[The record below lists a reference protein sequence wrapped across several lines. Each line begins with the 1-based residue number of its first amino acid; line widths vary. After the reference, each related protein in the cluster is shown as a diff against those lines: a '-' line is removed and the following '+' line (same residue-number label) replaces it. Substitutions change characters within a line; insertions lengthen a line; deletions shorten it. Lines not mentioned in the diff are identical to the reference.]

1 MLGWVEPGPFP
12 FPLGPWP
19 PVLPQLQ
26 EELEQ
31 PGRNLALIR
40 SQLLLM
46 PVALKMIPLF
56 LFFGSVWAPV
66 ASLELPESTTAL
78 QMSEP
83 ARSPFPLVSVSGTP
97 EINSEASSLSTTELP
112 EESNS
117 PGHQIFLPSSTPY
130 PAEEVSSPG
139 ISIAASSG
147 LPLPRSVLSQ
157 EVSTN
162 RKSMLLEI
170 SDAANTPA
178 VSGMSSLGLHTV
190 TGKTMTTSSLETSD
204 GTSGPPV
211 TTATSSLETSDGT
224 SGPPVTTAT
233 SSLETSDGTSG
244 PPNTTATSSLVASSG
259 TTGPPVIMATRSS
272 KTSVVTRG
280 PPVTIETGLLTTSK
294 GTSGPPVTRETS
306 MKTTDPIFGV
316 GISTVDT
323 SSSSPQNSGQRTNGT
338 MLVAVLVALLV
349 VIVLVVLLLLWRQ
362 RQKRKTGVLT
372 LSRGGNR
379 NGVVDAWAGRAQ
391 VSDEEAMSPEGAS
404 GGNKDSGAPQGEGP
418 GQRPTLTTF
427 FGKRKSRQGSL
438 ALEEIKA
445 GSAAKLKGEEEPL
458 VGSEDGA
465 ADASASDG
473 PEAREAGAA

>member
-1 MLGWVEPGPFP
+1 
-12 FPLGPWP
+12 
-19 PVLPQLQ
+19 
-26 EELEQ
+26 
-31 PGRNLALIR
+31 
-40 SQLLLM
+40 M

-97 EINSEASSLSTTELP
+97 EINSEASNLSTTELP
-112 EESNS
+112 KESNS

-170 SDAANTPA
+170 SDAASTPA

-190 TGKTMTTSSLETSD
+190 TGETMT
-204 GTSGPPV
+204 
-211 TTATSSLETSDGT
+211 
-224 SGPPVTTAT
+224 T

-294 GTSGPPVTRETS
+294 GTSRPSVTRETS
-306 MKTTDPIFGV
+306 MKTAGPIFGV

-379 NGVVDAWAGRAQ
+379 NGV
-391 VSDEEAMSPEGAS
+391 AMSPEGAS
-404 GGNKDSGAPQGEGP
+404 GGNKDSGALQGEGP

>member
-1 MLGWVEPGPFP
+1 
-12 FPLGPWP
+12 
-19 PVLPQLQ
+19 
-26 EELEQ
+26 
-31 PGRNLALIR
+31 
-40 SQLLLM
+40 
-46 PVALKMIPLF
+46 MIPLF

-190 TGKTMTTSSLETSD
+190 TGETMTTSSLETSD
-204 GTSGPPV
+204 GTNGLPV

-233 SSLETSDGTSG
+233 SSLETSNGTSG

-272 KTSVVTRG
+272 KTSVVTHG

-294 GTSGPPVTRETS
+294 GTSRPSVTRETS
-306 MKTTDPIFGV
+306 MKTAGPIFGV

-404 GGNKDSGAPQGEGP
+404 GGNKDSGALQGEGP

-427 FGKRKSRQGSL
+427 FGKRMPRQGSL

>member
-139 ISIAASSG
+139 ISVAASSG

-190 TGKTMTTSSLETSD
+190 TGKTMT
-204 GTSGPPV
+204 
-211 TTATSSLETSDGT
+211 TSSLETSDGT

-306 MKTTDPIFGV
+306 MKTAGPIFGV

>member
-1 MLGWVEPGPFP
+1 
-12 FPLGPWP
+12 
-19 PVLPQLQ
+19 
-26 EELEQ
+26 
-31 PGRNLALIR
+31 
-40 SQLLLM
+40 M

-66 ASLELPESTTAL
+66 ASLAPTENTTAL
-78 QMSEP
+78 QMSQP
-83 ARSPFPLVSVSGTP
+83 TRSPFPLVSVSGTP
-97 EINSEASSLSTTELP
+97 RINSEASSLTITELP

-117 PGHQIFLPSSTPY
+117 PGHQLSLPSSTPY

-162 RKSMLLEI
+162 RKSMRLEI
-170 SDAANTPA
+170 SDAASTPA

-190 TGKTMTTSSLETSD
+190 TGETMTTSSLETSD
-204 GTSGPPV
+204 GTSGPPVTTATSSLETADGTSGPPVTTATSSLETSDGTREPLVTTATSSLETSDGTREPLV

-233 SSLETSDGTSG
+233 SSLETADGTREPLVTTATSSLETSDGTSG
-244 PPNTTATSSLVASSG
+244 PPITTATSSLVASS
-259 TTGPPVIMATRSS
+259 
-272 KTSVVTRG
+272 
-280 PPVTIETGLLTTSK
+280 

-306 MKTTDPIFGV
+306 MKTADPIFSV
-316 GISTVDT
+316 EISTVDT

-379 NGVVDAWAGRAQ
+379 NGVIDAWAGRAQ

-404 GGNKDSGAPQGEGP
+404 GGNKDSGALQGEGP

-465 ADASASDG
+465 VDASASDG

>member
-46 PVALKMIPLF
+46 PVALKMILLF

-97 EINSEASSLSTTELP
+97 EINSEASNLSTTELP
-112 EESNS
+112 KESNS

-170 SDAANTPA
+170 SDAASTPA

-190 TGKTMTTSSLETSD
+190 TGETMT
-204 GTSGPPV
+204 
-211 TTATSSLETSDGT
+211 
-224 SGPPVTTAT
+224 T

-294 GTSGPPVTRETS
+294 GTSRPSVTRETS
-306 MKTTDPIFGV
+306 MKTAGPIFGV

-404 GGNKDSGAPQGEGP
+404 GGNKDSGALQGEGP

>member
-190 TGKTMTTSSLETSD
+190 TGKTMT
-204 GTSGPPV
+204 
-211 TTATSSLETSDGT
+211 TSSLETSDGT

>member
-1 MLGWVEPGPFP
+1 
-12 FPLGPWP
+12 
-19 PVLPQLQ
+19 
-26 EELEQ
+26 
-31 PGRNLALIR
+31 
-40 SQLLLM
+40 M

-97 EINSEASSLSTTELP
+97 EINSEASNLSTTELP
-112 EESNS
+112 KESNS

-170 SDAANTPA
+170 SDAASTPA

-190 TGKTMTTSSLETSD
+190 TGETMT
-204 GTSGPPV
+204 
-211 TTATSSLETSDGT
+211 
-224 SGPPVTTAT
+224 T

-294 GTSGPPVTRETS
+294 GTSRPSVTRETS
-306 MKTTDPIFGV
+306 MKTAGPIFGV

-404 GGNKDSGAPQGEGP
+404 GGNKDSGALQGEGP

>member
-1 MLGWVEPGPFP
+1 
-12 FPLGPWP
+12 
-19 PVLPQLQ
+19 
-26 EELEQ
+26 
-31 PGRNLALIR
+31 
-40 SQLLLM
+40 M

-224 SGPPVTTAT
+224 SGPP
-233 SSLETSDGTSG
+233 
-244 PPNTTATSSLVASSG
+244 NTTATSSLVASSG

-306 MKTTDPIFGV
+306 MKTAGPIFGV

>member
-1 MLGWVEPGPFP
+1 
-12 FPLGPWP
+12 
-19 PVLPQLQ
+19 
-26 EELEQ
+26 
-31 PGRNLALIR
+31 
-40 SQLLLM
+40 M

-224 SGPPVTTAT
+224 SGPP
-233 SSLETSDGTSG
+233 
-244 PPNTTATSSLVASSG
+244 NTTATSSLVASSG

-379 NGVVDAWAGRAQ
+379 NGV
-391 VSDEEAMSPEGAS
+391 AMSPEGAS